1 MDEGFGET
9 ERNNGAAGERAF
21 AYRILRYTPNLVR
34 DEWVNIGVLLFAPET
49 GERRLRLIEE
59 QDEFN
64 RVRRLHP
71 RADEALLRRLRD
83 DLEDRFQSVNGT
95 GGSGSDWQALLA
107 KWDDTL
113 SNALQLAPQKGTRA
127 QDLDAEMERLYNGHV
142 ALERAPA
149 PWACRAA
156 AGRCVLTVRRS
167 SAQAPLWERIQKRV
181 HVEEYTFPGDPMR
194 MDYGYRRNGTR
205 GFVHT
210 LAVNRAPAE
219 VKNLAY
225 TAERI
230 AAKVPWKSEFAAVT
244 DIELM
249 DRNLRHGFVR
259 DTLRDAGIEPVPLDH
274 FAVWV
279 ARLKPMIQ

>member
-1 MDEGFGET
+1 M
-9 ERNNGAAGERAF
+9 RCNSRHRRA
-21 AYRILRYTPNLVR
+21 RGHRTWMPKWSGYTTATSR
-34 DEWVNIGVLLFAPET
+34 SSA
-49 GERRLRLIEE
+49 
-59 QDEFN
+59 
-64 RVRRLHP
+64 HP
-71 RADEALLRRLRD
+71 
-83 DLEDRFQSVNGT
+83 
-95 GGSGSDWQALLA
+95 
-107 KWDDTL
+107 
-113 SNALQLAPQKGTRA
+113 
-127 QDLDAEMERLYNGHV
+127 
-142 ALERAPA
+142 PA
-149 PWACRAA
+149 WACRAA

-259 DTLRDAGIEPVPLDH
+259 DTLRDAGIEPVPLD
-274 FAVWV
+274 
-279 ARLKPMIQ
+279 